1 MGRRYQTKE
10 NSITALAWS
19 EEGGWQRQRMSGV
32 SVGCRDG
39 AGALALGFPAGGS
52 SAVMR
57 AHTGHQ
63 EVLGRACLCSGM
75 LNTHSPYS
83 DTPGIAVSQLPSL
96 TIIPPC
102 VWVHS
107 QSSVVSNSFATLWTV
122 VPPGSSVHGVFQARI
137 LEWVDVSSSRGSS
150 QPRE

>member
-1 MGRRYQTKE
+1 
-10 NSITALAWS
+10 
-19 EEGGWQRQRMSGV
+19 MSGV

-102 VWVHS
+102 VWAMVKDGE
-107 QSSVVSNSFATLWTV
+107 AWC
-122 VPPGSSVHGVFQARI
+122 GAVHGVAK
-137 LEWVDVSSSRGSS
+137 S
-150 QPRE
+150 QTRLGD